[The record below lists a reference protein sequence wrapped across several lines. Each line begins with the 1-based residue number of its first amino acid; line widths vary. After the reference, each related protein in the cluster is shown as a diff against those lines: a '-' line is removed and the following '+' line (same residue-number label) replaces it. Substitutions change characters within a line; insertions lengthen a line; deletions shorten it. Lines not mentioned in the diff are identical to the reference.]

1 MQLLSCRISLG
12 HLSIQSRNQNVR
24 LKRSVVV
31 SKRVRKIVHSAVEH
45 RTRIFQNENQKIL
58 GLLLSEQNRLL
69 QFEESVRYAK
79 NLQDV
84 LLTPESKL
92 LEHVPQSFLLSQPR
106 DILTGDF
113 VWINKLHHKIVI
125 AVGDC
130 TGHGIPGALMSV
142 LGVSLFN
149 QIILEERTIDPS
161 EILRKLDDRLF
172 NALQGATLNR
182 NSYDGMDVAVVVID
196 KNEHTVMFAGA
207 KRNLMVMSGRQL
219 SEIKGARFPI
229 GGLRL
234 ENKRHYPAHI
244 LTCSP
249 NDTFYLHTD
258 GFVDQFGGP
267 NDKKLGTKRFKKL
280 IEIAHEERLYNQKVL
295 FQELFNRWK
304 SSTEQTDDATLLA
317 FRC

>member
-1 MQLLSCRISLG
+1 MQLMSSQISLRI
-12 HLSIQSRNQNVR
+12 LIIQSRNQNVR
-24 LKRSVVV
+24 LKKSVVV
-31 SKRVRKIVHSAVEH
+31 STRVLKIVHSAVEH
-45 RTRIFQNENQKIL
+45 RTRIFHSENQKIL
-58 GLLLSEQNRLL
+58 GLLMSEQSRLL

-92 LEHVPQSFLLSQPR
+92 LEYLPQSFLLSQPR

-113 VWINKLHHKIVI
+113 VWINKLHHKIII

-142 LGVSLFN
+142 LGVSIFN
-149 QIILEERTIDPS
+149 QIILDERTIDPS
-161 EILRKLDDRLF
+161 EILKKLDDRIY
-172 NALQGATLNR
+172 NSLQGGTLNR
-182 NSYDGMDVAVVVID
+182 NSYDGMDVGVIVID
-196 KNEHTVMFAGA
+196 KMEQNVMFAGA
-207 KRNLMVMSGRQL
+207 KRNLIVMSGRQL
-219 SEIKGARFPI
+219 SEVKGARFPI

-234 ENKRHYPAHI
+234 ESKRYYPTHVI
-244 LTCSP
+244 SCSP
-249 NDTFYLHTD
+249 NDSFYLHTD

-280 IEIAHEERLYNQKVL
+280 IEIAHEEKLYNQKVL

-304 SSTEQTDDATLLA
+304 GETEQTDDATFLA